1 MITHL
6 TEDELLALI
15 DSGADSEHLSTCA
28 RCRQLSNEIEAT
40 LALARR
46 VPQVRWTPLQ
56 GEALLH
62 GVRRRLR
69 DRREQPR
76 PAWRSALG
84 GAVVSGALA
93 AILVLLLLPMDP
105 ANTTARVVTDN
116 VAEQRRDV
124 EDLDDTELATM
135 IEAYLIETAS
145 ADELLLELDELSDD
159 EYYVLL
165 SE

>member
-1 MITHL
+1 
-6 TEDELLALI
+6 
-15 DSGADSEHLSTCA
+15 
-28 RCRQLSNEIEAT
+28 
-40 LALARR
+40 
-46 VPQVRWTPLQ
+46 
-56 GEALLH
+56 
-62 GVRRRLR
+62 
-69 DRREQPR
+69 
-76 PAWRSALG
+76 
-84 GAVVSGALA
+84 VSGALA